1 MQRHILIYNTSSQE
15 PKLINEVCA
24 ALQTDH
30 IAFTILARYASLY
43 THGRPWLS
51 RVTSSLMVTLPLWYL
66 IYGFNMVG
74 RTLFSRTRTLMCV
87 NWPEKMIISPWA
99 RWLGWRVLWLE
110 LPDAPQPPRYLWHWL
125 VKQAG
130 KKVEHIVFSIT
141 RAEQW
146 RTLCNREQA
155 VHLLTPSIYPRLA
168 VRQVDLFQALAEQP
182 RHRFVIG
189 AMIENLDR
197 KLIERLL
204 SALTSGL
211 SVCST
216 LELMII
222 GEGENRKELLWLIR
236 KMGLGNHV
244 WLVGQTDN
252 MLRHLEYVDVFIMP
266 QEAPS
271 LEEIGQAVFVLS
283 QGIPVI
289 GQVGSGFESIVTPAI
304 GGVAQMVDSEA
315 LAAEFLRFEQLKGLT
330 TKTARLAR
338 EQAERFTF
346 EKLVREM
353 KNVLTPI
360 KE

>member
-1 MQRHILIYNTSSQE
+1 MSHILIYNTSVQE

-24 ALQTDH
+24 ALQSEH
-30 IAFTILARYASLY
+30 VFFTILARYPSLY
-43 THGRPWLS
+43 SHGRPWLS
-51 RVTSSLMVTLPLWYL
+51 QLSGNLLIALPLWYFL
-66 IYGFNMVG
+66 YACNFIV
-74 RTLFSRTRTLMCV
+74 RTLFSKTRTVICV
-87 NWPEKMIISPWA
+87 NWPEKIVISPWA
-99 RWLGWRVLWLE
+99 RRLGWRVLWLE
-110 LPDAPQPPRYLWHWL
+110 LPDTPPPSSYLWRKL
-125 VKQAG
+125 SKRAG
-130 KKVEHIVFSIT
+130 KKVEHIVFSLA
-141 RAEQW
+141 RAEEW
-146 RTLCNREQA
+146 RTVCKGEKS
-155 VHLLTPSIYPRLA
+155 VHLVTPAIYPRTA
-168 VRQVDLFQALAEQP
+168 VRQVDLFQALAERP

-189 AMIENLDR
+189 AIIESLDR

-222 GEGENRKELLWLIR
+222 GEGENRKELVWLIR

-252 MLRHLEYVDVFIMP
+252 MLRHLEYVDVFVMP

-304 GGVAQMVDSEA
+304 GGVANMVDSEA
-315 LAAEFLRFEQLKGLT
+315 LAAEFLRFEQLEGLT

-346 EKLVREM
+346 EKLVKE
-353 KNVLTPI
+353 I
-360 KE
+360 KEILLPSNS

>member
-1 MQRHILIYNTSSQE
+1 MSHILIYNTVTHE
-15 PKLINEVCA
+15 PKLLQEVYT
-24 ALQTDH
+24 ALQADQ
-30 IAFTILARYASLY
+30 IFFTILARYSSLS

-51 RVTSSLMVTLPLWYL
+51 PLSGTLLVSLPLWSL
-66 IYGFNMVG
+66 LYGCNFMV
-74 RTLFSRTRTLMCV
+74 RTLFSKTRMVMCV
-87 NWPEKMIISPWA
+87 NWPEKIIISPWA

-110 LPDAPQPPRYLWHWL
+110 LPDAPQPSSYLWRKL
-125 VKQAG
+125 SKRAG
-130 KKVEHIVFSIT
+130 KKVEHIVFSLS
-141 RAEQW
+141 RAEEW
-146 RTLCNREQA
+146 RTVGSAEKS
-155 VHLLTPSIYPRLA
+155 VHLLTPSIYPRAA
-168 VRQVDLFQALAEQP
+168 VRQVDLFQALAERP

-189 AMIENLDR
+189 AIIDNLDR

-222 GEGENRKELLWLIR
+222 GEGENRKELMWLIR

-252 MLRHLEYVDVFIMP
+252 ILRHLEYVDVFVMP

-289 GQVGSGFESIVTPAI
+289 GQVGSGFESIITPAI
-304 GGVAQMVDSEA
+304 GGVANMVDSEA
-315 LAAEFLRFEQLKGLT
+315 LAAEFLRFEQLEGLT

-346 EKLVREM
+346 EKLVKEI
-353 KNVLTPI
+353 KDVLSPSNF
-360 KE
+360 